1 MTDFVDHSGDI
12 PWHDLAHLTGGRVG
26 RHDVPCPLCGP
37 SRKAPANRVRRVLR
51 VWIKE
56 PGFASYTCSRCGASG
71 WAKDA
76 DARRIDPIRL
86 DRLRREADAADG
98 AEREKRHHL
107 ALYLWKRARPIAGTI
122 AETYLR
128 GRGIGCE
135 LPATLRFLASGR
147 PDRHPAMIAAFGLA
161 DEPAPGLLAIPDE
174 AVTGVHLTLL
184 RPDGSGKADV
194 EPNKLMIGR
203 SLGSVKV
210 EEGDALY
217 LALEDNRRRLQ
228 RRLRQL
234 LGDRPKPARLALA
247 TECPVLDKGGLQAIE
262 GWCQDVPNPRLIVVD
277 VFAKV
282 RSERRKDEGLYDAD
296 YKALAPL
303 KDLADRLGLAIVVV
317 HHTSK
322 RGDAADPFDTISGT
336 TGMTGAADTV
346 VILASSPE
354 GPKLYGR
361 GRDVEEFE
369 KALRFD
375 RTAGQWLV
383 LGDAGEVSQSE
394 ERKAVLDVLAK
405 AKEPMTPREI
415 AQALGKKDG
424 AIKNMLARL
433 VDGGEVVKESRGRY
447 RHRNNWT
454 QADPPPRGDPR
465 DPP

>member
-1 MTDFVDHSGDI
+1 VTDFNDITRASGPEGTRRAFDTAATTPKGRRPGPRLTTVSAADLDRI
-12 PWHDLAHLTGGRVG
+12 DFPEVAYVVPGYVSEGLTILAGKPKGGKSWLCLDLAVAVACGGY
-26 RHDVPCPLCGP
+26 
-37 SRKAPANRVRRVLR
+37 A
-51 VWIKE
+51 
-56 PGFASYTCSRCGASG
+56 
-71 WAKDA
+71 
-76 DARRIDPIRL
+76 
-86 DRLRREADAADG
+86 
-98 AEREKRHHL
+98 
-107 ALYLWKRARPIAGTI
+107 
-122 AETYLR
+122 
-128 GRGIGCE
+128 
-135 LPATLRFLASGR
+135 
-147 PDRHPAMIAAFGLA
+147 
-161 DEPAPGLLAIPDE
+161 
-174 AVTGVHLTLL
+174 
-184 RPDGSGKADV
+184 
-194 EPNKLMIGR
+194 
-203 SLGSVKV
+203 LGSVKV

-383 LGDAGEVSQSE
+383 LGDAGEVSQSD
-394 ERKAVLDVLAK
+394 ERKAVLDLLDK
-405 AKEPMTPREI
+405 AKEPMTPRDI

-424 AIKNMLARL
+424 AIKVMLGRL
-433 VDGGEVVKESRGRY
+433 VTSGEVVKESRGRY
-447 RHRNNWT
+447 RHRNRWE
-454 QADPPPRGDPR
+454 QADPPERGGS
-465 DPP
+465 

>member
-1 MTDFVDHSGDI
+1 MTDFNDITRASGPEGTRRAFDTAATAPKGRRPGPRLTTVSAADLDRI
-12 PWHDLAHLTGGRVG
+12 DFPEVAYVVPGYVSEGLTILAGKPKGGKSWLCLDLAVAVACGGY
-26 RHDVPCPLCGP
+26 
-37 SRKAPANRVRRVLR
+37 A
-51 VWIKE
+51 
-56 PGFASYTCSRCGASG
+56 
-71 WAKDA
+71 
-76 DARRIDPIRL
+76 
-86 DRLRREADAADG
+86 
-98 AEREKRHHL
+98 
-107 ALYLWKRARPIAGTI
+107 
-122 AETYLR
+122 
-128 GRGIGCE
+128 
-135 LPATLRFLASGR
+135 
-147 PDRHPAMIAAFGLA
+147 
-161 DEPAPGLLAIPDE
+161 
-174 AVTGVHLTLL
+174 
-184 RPDGSGKADV
+184 
-194 EPNKLMIGR
+194 
-203 SLGSVKV
+203 LGSVKV

-394 ERKAVLDVLAK
+394 ERKAVLDLLAK